1 MECGSPAPAFST
13 DQNFQYSAAAL
24 LPPFLVSAR
33 LILTLAFPKSY
44 AAVPYQVPKT
54 QPSVGA
60 EILPANE
67 FSMASIVILRLPFTH
82 LPRKLARCLAT
93 HSTLPA
99 HVAAASVARKCL
111 LVWEAKPLANPV

>member
-13 DQNFQYSAAAL
+13 DQDFQQSQAAL

-44 AAVPYQVPKT
+44 AAVPNQVPKT

-67 FSMASIVILRLPFTH
+67 FSMASIGILRLPFT
-82 LPRKLARCLAT
+82 LPPPKLDPCLT
-93 HSTLPA
+93 TRSTLLA

-111 LVWEAKPLANPV
+111 LVWEAKPQANPV